1 MQGRR
6 MCGGVE
12 ILQRQIELFARA
24 HRGFSDGN
32 NMEALASSY
41 VEGRSGASATWFSVP
56 TKRTGRASIF
66 SSPLISLRVSIS
78 IASRSP
84 CNLVGT
90 NFDPILNC

>member
-1 MQGRR
+1 MAGAA
-6 MCGGVE
+6 GVQ
-12 ILQRQIELFARA
+12 LFQCQIELFAGA

-41 VEGRSGASATWFSVP
+41 VEGGSGASAAWFSVP
-56 TKRTGRASIF
+56 TKRIRRASIF
-66 SSPLISLRVSIS
+66 SSPLISLCVSIS

-84 CNLVGT
+84 WNLVGT